1 MKALVTGSTSKLGA
15 YIVKAFKENGIEVIG
30 HYHTHKPAFL
40 KNTFCADFTST
51 ESFES
56 LLNEL
61 TKHLPIDI
69 LINNAAIFKPDTIN
83 NFSDEVFFEQMQ
95 INALAPIKLTKFIAS
110 NQKQHL
116 KVVNV
121 LDAMLLRGTKA
132 HFTYYLS
139 KKMLEA
145 ASILIKRSFR
155 NVSIKNLYLPKMTT
169 KMKIDRLNQILC
181 HLAKS

>member
-1 MKALVTGSTSKLGA
+1 MKAFITGCTSKLGKHF
-15 YIVKAFKENGIEVIG
+15 VKAFEANGIQVIG
-30 HYHTHKPAFL
+30 HYHTHKPEFW
-40 KNTFCADFTST
+40 KNAFCADFTST
-51 ESFES
+51 KSFES
-56 LLNEL
+56 LLNEV

-95 INALAPIKLTKFIAS
+95 TNALAPIKLTKFIAS
-110 NQKQHL
+110 NQKENL
-116 KVVNV
+116 KVVNI

-145 ASILIKRSFR
+145 ASVLIKRSFG
-155 NVSIKNLYLPKMTT
+155 NVTIKNLYLPKMTT
-169 KMKIDRLNQILC
+169 KMKIDRLNHILC
-181 HLAKS
+181 HLVKS